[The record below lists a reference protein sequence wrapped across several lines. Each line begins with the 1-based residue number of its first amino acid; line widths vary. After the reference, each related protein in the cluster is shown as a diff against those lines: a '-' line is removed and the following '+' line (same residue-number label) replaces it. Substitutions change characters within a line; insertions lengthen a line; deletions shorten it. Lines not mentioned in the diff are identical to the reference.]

1 MIMHTRDRRLKT
13 TGCPDWCAGGH
24 RCTARLGGEHVS
36 PPEVWDTGTGRVVAT
51 RYLHSRSVHTSG
63 GHVEIRLVVPL
74 PVGEEEA
81 VEMMR
86 ALIAGTHHA
95 ASRIVDQATV

>member
-1 MIMHTRDRRLKT
+1 M
-13 TGCPDWCAGGH
+13 
-24 RCTARLGGEHVS
+24 
-36 PPEVWDTGTGRVVAT
+36 WDTGTGRVVAT

-81 VEMMR
+81 VAVMR

-95 ASRIVDQATV
+95 AEQIVDRAAV